1 MTIQLPEKE
10 WRTTGQN
17 HQHNQKNMR
26 TIRRRDPI
34 LIAIERTTV
43 TLIMVPES
51 KPCSFTAA
59 KCNFSSLYAIRELMI
74 FILYCPKAAR

>member
-26 TIRRRDPI
+26 MIRRRDPI
-34 LIAIERTTV
+34 LITILRTTV
-43 TLIMVPES
+43 TLIMVPKS
-51 KPCSFTAA
+51 KLCSFTAA
-59 KCNFSSLYAIRELMI
+59 KCDRSKLAMLFQN
-74 FILYCPKAAR
+74 